1 MEKNNPIMQGYSA
14 KDVGSQMTT
23 NEAEKNDRDA
33 EEMLDV
39 LTWPGTAEEAIV
51 AAGALSGI
59 AENEG
64 RHRRNQHSVRGGSAR
79 ADLVS
84 LLLLFGI
91 SAGVLLLLK
100 LAGLF

>member
-1 MEKNNPIMQGYSA
+1 
-14 KDVGSQMTT
+14 MTT

-79 ADLVS
+79 ADLIS
-84 LLLLFGI
+84 LLLVFGI